1 MTSAP
6 ELLLAAQLEQA
17 GIRFDQEHRFAAP
30 RKFRADFMVLANGF
44 GSDLLIEIEGGAWVN
59 GRHSRGTGMAS
70 DCEKSA
76 LAAIKGY
83 RFMRVL
89 PEQVEDGRALEWIRA
104 AVAA

>member
-1 MTSAP
+1 MGSSA
-6 ELLLAAQLEQA
+6 EILLAEQLRQA
-17 GIRFDQEHRFAAP
+17 GLTFDREHRFAAP
-30 RKFRADFMVLANGF
+30 RRFRADFMLSARGY
-44 GSDLLIEIEGGAWVN
+44 GSDVLVEIEGGAWVN

-89 PEQVEDGRALEWIRA
+89 PEQVEDGRALAWIKE

>member
-1 MTSAP
+1 MSNA
-6 ELLLAAQLEQA
+6 ELLLAEQLRQA
-17 GIRFDQEHRFAAP
+17 GIPFLQEVRFAKP
-30 RKFRADFMVLANGF
+30 RRFRSDFYIHADNGDF
-44 GSDLLIEIEGGAWVN
+44 LVEIEGGAWVN

-89 PEQVEDGRALEWIRA
+89 PEHVEDGRALAWIRE

>member
-1 MTSAP
+1 MSSQP
-6 ELLLAAQLEQA
+6 ELLLAEQLRQG
-17 GIRFDQEHRFAAP
+17 GIAFEQEHRFAQP
-30 RKFRADFMVLANGF
+30 RRFRADFIVHATGY
-44 GSDLLIEIEGGAWVN
+44 GSDLLVEIEGGAWVN

-89 PEQVEDGRALEWIRA
+89 PEQVEDGRALAWIRA